1 MVAVTDLDTVVD
13 REASRLLLVS
23 GHVEQASA
31 TNHPL
36 PDDAAAAFVTDPPYY
51 DAVPY
56 AYLSDFF
63 YVWMRRTLADV
74 HPSLFREGGVPKDA
88 EIVVDRP
95 HQLSKSTKDI
105 AFYERELTKAFAEGR
120 RVLAPSGVGTIVF
133 ASKTTASW
141 EAILKAVIDAGFII
155 TGSWPIDT
163 EMETRVAA
171 QGQARLAASACT
183 SGLPS
188 TRERRWL
195 GGRTRSATG
204 AMCCT
209 NCPAVS
215 TNGCRDS
222 PRKASSARTRS
233 SPVSARL
240 LEVFSRYSRVEKANG
255 EAVSLRS
262 IWSTSGPP
270 SPTRPS
276 PLIFQDA
283 DTGGLEARRPPDRH
297 VALDLVHRLSETA
310 RSGRAEARRT
320 TAKMRMKTTIGE
332 IPRPAASRGSALE
345 FDAARKI
352 AQGLGADSK
361 SLAVVEVS

>member
-1 MVAVTDLDTVVD
+1 MTIARSVA
-13 REASRLLLVS
+13 RHQ

-74 HPSLFREGGVPKDA
+74 HPSLFREAGVPKDA

-171 QGQARLAASACT
+171 QGQARLAS
-183 SGLPS
+183 SRPPRLPPA
-188 TRERRWL
+188 REPRWL
-195 GGRTRSATG
+195 GSHGRNRRLARR
-204 AMCCT
+204 ART
-209 NCPAVS
+209 NCPAGF
-215 TNGCRDS
+215 TNGCPAL
-222 PRKASSARTRS
+222 PRKASSEPTPSSPALARLWRS
-233 SPVSARL
+233 SAGTAA
-240 LEVFSRYSRVEKANG
+240 SRRRAGRRSR
-255 EAVSLRS
+255 SRI
-262 IWSTSGPP
+262 IWSTSG
-270 SPTRPS
+270 RPS
-276 PLIFQDA
+276 
-283 DTGGLEARRPPDRH
+283 RRKP
-297 VALDLVHRLSETA
+297 
-310 RSGRAEARRT
+310 
-320 TAKMRMKTTIGE
+320 
-332 IPRPAASRGSALE
+332 SR
-345 FDAARKI
+345 
-352 AQGLGADSK
+352 
-361 SLAVVEVS
+361 